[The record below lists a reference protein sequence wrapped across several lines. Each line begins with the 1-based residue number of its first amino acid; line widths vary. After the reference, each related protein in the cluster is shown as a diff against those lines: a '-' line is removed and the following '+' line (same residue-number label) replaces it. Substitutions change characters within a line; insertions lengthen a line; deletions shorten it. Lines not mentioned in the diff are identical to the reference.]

1 LRDRL
6 GFKKKDQPAEIIGM
20 RPEVLQFAQGGKKE
34 DLWPAAPKVPRPV
47 QQIPSE
53 EVESLLRSRKKIEEP
68 KPAEDIKKLLDG
80 EVKLPIK
87 AKPLPKPVMVAPR
100 VETKVEETPQL
111 ATPEEVEPEQPQE
124 EKPHEGAKAPLFR
137 IIDWVK
143 SKSVKREKTP
153 VAKKIVA
160 STESINTDKAE
171 VTKTDVAGAKP
182 KEFVPD
188 PPLQKGKKKIPETL
202 KEKKKAE
209 EKKPKRKLS
218 YEEAVEE
225 YERQLASGKKPVVV
239 AKIPG
244 APPVATVVPPRFSRA
259 EINKMLMI
267 KVMPSFIRSVLA
279 KRSGVPFMVMCGI
292 YKYEFIQ
299 IVKDKEEGFKIM
311 RDLKDA
317 LNYESIVESYP
328 RRTREVFALYSRAV
342 MEHRGRYSGTPLH
355 PRLEE
360 RF

>member
-1 LRDRL
+1 MNLRDRL
-6 GFKKKDQPAEIIGM
+6 GFKKKEQPAEIIGM
-20 RPEVLQFAQGGKKE
+20 RPEVLQFAQGGNKE
-34 DLWPAAPKVPRPV
+34 DLWPTAPKVPRPV

-53 EVESLLRSRKKIEEP
+53 EVESLLQSRKKTVAP
-68 KPAEDIKKLLDG
+68 KPPEDIKKLLDG
-80 EVKLPIK
+80 EVKLAPK
-87 AKPLPKPVMVAPR
+87 AKSIPKPTTLVKESIPQAPTTPKEEAR
-100 VETKVEETPQL
+100 SELPPVE
-111 ATPEEVEPEQPQE
+111 
-124 EKPHEGAKAPLFR
+124 KAPLFR
-137 IIDWVK
+137 VIDWVK
-143 SKSVKREKTP
+143 SKASRGEKTP
-153 VAKKIVA
+153 VAKKVVA
-160 STESINTDKAE
+160 STEPTIVGKE
-171 VTKTDVAGAKP
+171 KEEKTDAPSTKP
-182 KEFVPD
+182 KEFIPD
-188 PPLQKGKKKIPETL
+188 PPLQKGKKKVPEVL
-202 KEKKKAE
+202 K

-225 YERQLASGKKPVVV
+225 YERQLASGKKPVVL

-244 APPVATVVPPRFSRA
+244 APPVATAVPPRFSRS
-259 EINKMLMI
+259 EINKMLVI

-292 YKYEFIQ
+292 YKYEFMQ
-299 IVKDKEEGFKIM
+299 MVKDKEEGFKIM
-311 RDLKDA
+311 KDLKDA